1 MKLYAMPDPKK
12 QELSETESVCMHDY
26 HIEAPTEWANV
37 AALLTERAHLN
48 GAKPLYWIE
57 DASYGKEA
65 YRMEISS
72 DAITVRTGG
81 VQGARYAVYML
92 MQAAI
97 HSQIPV
103 GVIEDY
109 PDMDFRGFLIN
120 MRGPLRHSSIDT
132 LCWFIRSC
140 GFAKINTILVEYDTR
155 FDHGEY
161 QPFNPWKLSDEELQK
176 FHACAAEEGIE
187 IIPLIQTCGHLSF
200 LLSQPE
206 LKHLRE
212 EEDVF
217 DQLCP
222 LNPASFEFAKAL
234 IDLYVDKH
242 PHIRY
247 LHIGGDETRQLGIC
261 PDCAEFVKQHG
272 KGGLYTHYMNKVI
285 DYVCSKGI
293 TPLVYD
299 DMVCAHPEAMKDLD
313 RRAVLVY
320 WDYWTTSD
328 PSPLLVAR
336 GGYDWAVVRDQSWD
350 DSDFVGLPDV
360 QREIFK
366 VFGKSCKMAEGDLNE
381 EYLELY
387 RPYLGDQFPRYVRAF
402 PYLEYYRDQ
411 GFKVIAM
418 PTALGNTDNYLGAP
432 NQARFTAN
440 IAAFAK
446 RTREV
451 GAMGMITSAWFPFPE
466 AAYPFGITLA
476 GQYSWGMPDYAQANY
491 TP

>member
-1 MKLYAMPDPKK
+1 MKLYALPDPKF
-12 QELSETESVCMHDY
+12 QDLSDTETVCLHDY
-26 HIEAPTEWANV
+26 HIIAPEPWKDV
-37 AALLTERAHLN
+37 ADLLAERAYLH
-48 GAKPLYWIE
+48 GEKPLYWIE
-57 DASYGKEA
+57 STDYGKDA
-65 YRMEISS
+65 YRMEITP
-72 DAITVRTGG
+72 DAITVHCGG

-97 HSQIPV
+97 HSVVPV
-103 GVIEDY
+103 GIIEDY
-109 PDMDFRGFLIN
+109 PVMDFRGFLLN
-120 MRGPLRHSSIDT
+120 MRGPLRHATVDT
-132 LCWFIRSC
+132 LCWYIRSC
-140 GFAKINTILVEYDTR
+140 GFAKINTVLIEYDTR

-161 QPFNPWKLSDEELQK
+161 QPFNPWVLSDEDLK
-176 FHACAAEEGIE
+176 KLHACADEEGIT

-206 LKHLRE
+206 LQHLRE
-212 EEDVF
+212 EETVF

-222 LNPASFEFAKAL
+222 LNPASLDFAKKL
-234 IDLYVDKH
+234 IDMYVEKH

-247 LHIGGDETRQLGIC
+247 LHIGGDETRQLGAC
-261 PDCAEFVKQHG
+261 PQCADFVAENG
-272 KGGLYTHYMNKVI
+272 KGGLYTHYMNQVI

-336 GGYDWAVVRDQSWD
+336 GGHEWAIVRDQSWD
-350 DSDFVGLPDV
+350 DSDFAGLPDV

-366 VFGKSCKMAEGDLNE
+366 TFGKPCRMAEGGLNSD
-381 EYLELY
+381 YLERY
-387 RPYLGDQFPRYVRAF
+387 RPYLGDLFPRYVKAF

-440 IAAFAK
+440 IRTFAQ
-446 RTREV
+446 RAREV
-451 GAMGMITSAWFPFPE
+451 NAMGMITSAWFPFPE

-476 GQYSWGMPDYAQANY
+476 GLYSWGIPDYAEANY

>member
-1 MKLYAMPDPKK
+1 MKLYALPDPKF
-12 QELSETESVCMHDY
+12 QDLSETEKVCLHDY
-26 HIEAPTEWANV
+26 HIEAPDDWQAV
-37 AALLTERAHLN
+37 ATRLTEKAFLH
-48 GAKPLYWIE
+48 GEKPLRLLPDE
-57 DASYGKEA
+57 EYGPEA
-65 YRMEISS
+65 YRMEICN
-72 DAITVRTGG
+72 DAITVRCGG
-81 VQGARYAVYML
+81 VAGARYAVYML
-92 MQAAI
+92 LQMAI
-97 HSQIPV
+97 HSLIPV

-109 PDMDFRGFLIN
+109 PDMDFRGFQLN
-120 MRGPLRHSSIDT
+120 LRGPLRHSSVDT

-140 GFAKINTILVEYDTR
+140 GFAKINTLLIEYDTR

-161 QPFNPWKLSDEELQK
+161 QPLNPWKLSDEDLK
-176 FHACAAEEGIE
+176 KILDCASEEGIE

-200 LLSQPE
+200 LLSQPA
-206 LKHLRE
+206 LQHLRE
-212 EEDVF
+212 EPEVS

-222 LNPASFEFAKAL
+222 LNPDSLEFAKNL
-234 IDLYVDKH
+234 IDMYVDKH
-242 PHIRY
+242 PGIRY
-247 LHIGGDETRQLGIC
+247 LHIGGDETRQLGAC
-261 PDCAEFVKQHG
+261 PACAEYVKKHG
-272 KGGLYTHYMNKVI
+272 KGGLYTQYMNRVI

-293 TPLVYD
+293 TPLLYD

-320 WDYWTTSD
+320 WDYWTTAD

-350 DSDFVGLPDV
+350 DSNFEGLTDV

-366 VFGKSCKMAEGDLNE
+366 VFGKACKLDGGDLNP
-381 EYLELY
+381 EYLERY
-387 RPYLGDQFPRYVRAF
+387 RSYLGEQFPKYIRAF

-440 IAAFAK
+440 ISTFAK
-446 RTREV
+446 RSLET

-466 AAYPFGITLA
+466 TAYPFGITLA
-476 GQYSWGMPDYAQANY
+476 GLYSWGLPNNAEANY